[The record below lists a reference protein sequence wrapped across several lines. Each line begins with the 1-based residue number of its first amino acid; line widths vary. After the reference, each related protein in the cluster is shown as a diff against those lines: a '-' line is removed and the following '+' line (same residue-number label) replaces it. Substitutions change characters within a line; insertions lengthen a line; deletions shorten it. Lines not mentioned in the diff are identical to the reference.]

1 MRTVKARSGPPSAV
15 AALWSAEMTSFTMHQ
30 RGLLHESR
38 RATLATIAPDGQPRL
53 VPCCFALGSEEGE
66 LVVDTPIDAKPKAS
80 DDPMRLARIGD
91 ILRDPRVTLLV
102 DRWDEDWRRLAWL
115 RIEGTARVL
124 MPDDSGHDDAVI
136 ALRERYPQYAT
147 HPLEMLPV
155 IRITPTR
162 HSGWTAADT

>member
-1 MRTVKARSGPPSAV
+1 
-15 AALWSAEMTSFTMHQ
+15 MTDVLA
-30 RGLLHESR
+30 GLLHESR
-38 RATLATIAPDGQPRL
+38 RATLATIAADGRPRL
-53 VPCCFALGSEEGE
+53 VPCCFAVGSEDGA
-66 LVVDTPIDAKPKAS
+66 LVIDTPIDAKPKAG
-80 DDPMRLARIGD
+80 DDPMRLARIQD

-124 MPDDSGHDDAVI
+124 GPGEAGHDTAVI

-147 HPLEMLPV
+147 HPLETLPI

-162 HSGWTAADT
+162 HIGWTAADT